1 MMKRWAGLL
10 VAAVLMLLCTA
21 AGAELHIGQRPPEE
35 WADKDTLRV
44 RAIDVDR
51 SDAMLLSCG
60 GEHMLVDASTTYF
73 GDRVIRALDDSGV
86 EKLKYLFSTH
96 SDDDHIG
103 GFSPV
108 IRAQRYEI
116 GEFLSPNG
124 INYKDKAGFH
134 QLVMAAVR
142 KFDVSYREVE
152 DSEVLTLGDAQMTV
166 LRCLKPWGRNA
177 RSACLSIRFGESTM
191 LLTGDIETMAMEH
204 FLEKYDHA
212 LLNVDIVKAPHHGI
226 ITMPDSFMQVA
237 QPAFMFVP
245 NTAAKAEKFGENMA
259 KTAPDVG
266 LMYSGD
272 GAVVMET
279 DGTDWY
285 IWQEENWE

>member
-10 VAAVLMLLCTA
+10 VAAVMMLSCA
-21 AGAELHIGQRPPEE
+21 VAGAEMHIGQCPPED
-35 WADKDTLRV
+35 WADRDTLRV
-44 RAIDVDR
+44 RAVDTDR

-60 GEHMLVDASTTYF
+60 GEHMLVDAGTTYY
-73 GDRVIRALDDSGV
+73 GDRVIRVLDDSGV
-86 EKLKYLFSTH
+86 TALKYLFSTH

-108 IRAQRYEI
+108 IREQRYEI

-124 INYKDKAGFH
+124 INYQDKAGFH

-142 KFDVSYREVE
+142 KYSVPYRESV
-152 DSEVLTLGDAQMTV
+152 DGEVLTLGDAQLTV
-166 LRCLKPWGRNA
+166 LRCMKPWGRNA
-177 RSACLSIRFGESTM
+177 RSACLSIRFGDSTM

-204 FLEKYDHA
+204 FLEKYDQT
-212 LLNVDIVKAPHHGI
+212 LLNVDIIKAPHHGV
-226 ITMPDSFMQVA
+226 ITMPESFMAVA
-237 QPAFMFVP
+237 QPSFMFVT
-245 NTAAKAEKFGENMA
+245 NTAAKAEKFGQSMANMA
-259 KTAPDVG
+259 PEMP
-266 LMYSGD
+266 LMYTGD

>member
-10 VAAVLMLLCTA
+10 VAAVLMLLCTV
-21 AGAELHIGQRPPEE
+21 AGAEMHIGQRPPED

-108 IRAQRYEI
+108 IRAQRYVI

-134 QLVMAAVR
+134 QLVMTAVR

-245 NTAAKAEKFGENMA
+245 NTAAKAKKFGENMA